1 MTGASPEEIRRGE
14 PGRGPG
20 VGGWHGTAK
29 RQKGRAGTSV
39 GAVGTGVTGQI
50 QLSDTCGYGLFN
62 AQICLQC

>member
-29 RQKGRAGTSV
+29 RQKSRAGTSA
-39 GAVGTGVTGQI
+39 GAAGTGVTGQI
-50 QLSDTCGYGLFN
+50 
-62 AQICLQC
+62 